1 MQWSRYW
8 DTHKNIHTHM
18 YTDNTEHKEI
28 NIPTVAEKSCSLLP
42 RVYSKKKK
50 KKERESKRNKI
61 REFSEAIKF
70 FFG

>member
-1 MQWSRYW
+1 
-8 DTHKNIHTHM
+8 M

-50 KKERESKRNKI
+50 KERESKRNKI
-61 REFSEAIKF
+61 REFSEAIKN